1 MLGSDFALKMKC
13 HFVLGLGLSSL
24 LTFCAA
30 HEVCDQR
37 RPIKTPAGALV
48 ETHCTS
54 AKGVGGKSYLT
65 LAGRTVLEDQSLFE
79 ASWNKVRSIWVYA
92 GRFDAAT
99 GCPSR
104 LYLMDLSLQ
113 APKVLTFGV
122 AKACN
127 EFHWASWGAK
137 RSVIALKNNV
147 KFTYENGKMTLPA
160 SGEKLW
166 KAIEPPHAGAGLNLE
181 DALAFSE
188 DVPLPK

>member
-1 MLGSDFALKMKC
+1 VRLRVHFSLF
-13 HFVLGLGLSSL
+13 FVLPFW
-24 LTFCAA
+24 LTACVAQEA
-30 HEVCDQR
+30 CDQR
-37 RPIKTPAGALV
+37 RPLRTPTGDLV
-48 ETHCTS
+48 ETQCTN
-54 AKGVGGKSYLT
+54 AKGVATRSYLS
-65 LAGRTVLEDQSLFE
+65 LGGVKILEDQALFE
-79 ASWNKVRSIWVYA
+79 MDRNKVRSIFVYA
-92 GRFDAAT
+92 GRVDVST

-104 LYLMDLSLQ
+104 LNLIDVSLSP
-113 APKVLTFGV
+113 PKIISFGV
-122 AKACN
+122 KKACN
-127 EFHWASWGAK
+127 VFHWASWGDK